1 LPFLSILRGAFF
13 VVLLQVGREWIYVK
27 LTEKQRSFIE
37 EYLVDLNA
45 TQAALRAGY
54 SEKTAYS
61 QGQRLLKNVEIQ
73 DIIQERMKE
82 RSKRT
87 EVTSDRVVEEL
98 AKIAFSDL
106 KDFVHWDENG
116 VTILDSEHVDGSVLA
131 EISETTNIQ
140 TFPNGGESE
149 RIQKKVKPHDKMKA
163 LEMLGKHLGMF
174 KETVQHEGKLGV
186 TIVDD
191 IGEEDEG

>member
-1 LPFLSILRGAFF
+1 M
-13 VVLLQVGREWIYVK
+13 K